1 MGNQSSINLVGKFNL
16 NSINS
21 QRFTENNLKTNTNM
35 NNVYDIVEK
44 QKNILN
50 NLLYE
55 ITSDNKIDNIYDSQF
70 IILGSY
76 NTIIKAYHISDF
88 FFSTKTNLRNKS
100 APEDF

>member
-16 NSINS
+16 KSINS

-70 IILGSY
+70 IIL
-76 NTIIKAYHISDF
+76 
-88 FFSTKTNLRNKS
+88 
-100 APEDF
+100 